1 MLFGRPMDRD
11 TRLKRLKFRAEHRGT
26 READY
31 MIGGFCAA
39 HSQGWSDEDIAW
51 FEAFLEEQD
60 VDIMAWALGT
70 ADVPDHWQHPL
81 MEAFKRLDY
90 VELPGR

>member
-1 MLFGRPMDRD
+1 MNRE

-39 HSQGWSDEDIAW
+39 YAHGWSDEEISW

-70 ADVPDHWQHPL
+70 VAVPQQWQGPL
-81 MEAFKRLDY
+81 MTAFKRLDY
-90 VELPGR
+90 VELPGVSKPD

>member
-1 MLFGRPMDRD
+1 MERD
-11 TRLKRLKFRAEHRGT
+11 IRLKRLNYRASHRGT

-31 MIGGFCAA
+31 LIGGFCEEHCA
-39 HSQGWSDEDIAW
+39 GWTDDEIAW

-70 ADVPDHWQHPL
+70 ADVPAEWQNPL
-81 MEAFKRLDY
+81 MTTFQKLDF
-90 VELPGR
+90 VDLPDPQ

>member
-1 MLFGRPMDRD
+1 MDRE
-11 TRLKRLKFRAEHRGT
+11 TRIKRLQYRATHRGT

-39 HSQGWSDEDIAW
+39 HSAIWNDAEVDW
-51 FEAFLEEQD
+51 FEHFLEEQD

-70 ADVPDHWQHPL
+70 AVVPEKWRGTM
-81 MEAFKRLDY
+81 MERFRSLDY
-90 VELPGR
+90 LEPISHA